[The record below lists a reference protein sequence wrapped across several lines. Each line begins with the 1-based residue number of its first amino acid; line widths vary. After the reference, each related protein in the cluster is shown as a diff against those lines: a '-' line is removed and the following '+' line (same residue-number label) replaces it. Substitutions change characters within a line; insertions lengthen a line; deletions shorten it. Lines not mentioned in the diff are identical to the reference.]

1 MIKPTINTTSV
12 FKPVEF
18 HTPESFLT
26 AQESVKLN
34 KLGFKIAEMANNIS
48 AKIEIKFKVVIKPKP
63 KYMPRFLY
71 NWLIKELI
79 YIKRKDNIL

>member
-1 MIKPTINTTSV
+1 
-12 FKPVEF
+12 
-18 HTPESFLT
+18 
-26 AQESVKLN
+26 
-34 KLGFKIAEMANNIS
+34 MANNIS

>member
-18 HTPESFLT
+18 YTPESFLT
-26 AQESVKLN
+26 AQESVK
-34 KLGFKIAEMANNIS
+34 KIAEMANNIS